1 MKTLKLT
8 DDAYSHILLKY
19 SAALNKYKREADDHA
34 AFIKSKGGEVD
45 DWHYMN
51 KIRAEAKEAEYAEI
65 VKQLM
70 RAL

>member
-1 MKTLKLT
+1 MKTVELT

-19 SAALNKYKREADDHA
+19 STALNKYKREAEDHA
-34 AFIKSKGGEVD
+34 AFIKSRGGNVD

-51 KIRAEAKEAEYAEI
+51 KIRAETKEAEYAEI

-70 RAL
+70 QAL